1 MSVMLPLSIEPGAG
15 ARLRPAPL
23 VQASSGIE
31 VRLIQESSLLSVVIP
46 VYNEARW
53 VGEVVRRVQA
63 APIGKEIIVV
73 DDGSTD
79 GTADVLATLT
89 EENVR
94 IVSLAQ
100 NRGKGSALREG
111 FARARGDVVLIQD
124 ADLEYD
130 PGDYPR
136 LLSPLWEG
144 NADVVYG
151 WRRGEGAR
159 AFLSAWHRA
168 ANRALT
174 ELSNF
179 FTGLRLRDMETG
191 LKAFRREVLA
201 GLDLRWA
208 RFGFE
213 PEFTAQVARG
223 RRWRVAEVPV
233 SYRGRSYAEGKKIRA
248 RDAWEALLCILRWG
262 LFAPE
267 RSADHRQQTGL
278 PARGSGTVRQTN
290 GRAGNG

>member
-151 WRRGEGAR
+151 WRRGGGCESVLVGLAPGGEPGADGAVQFLHRTAAAGYGDGAEGVSTGSPGGTRLTMGALRIR
-159 AFLSAWHRA
+159 AGIHG
-168 ANRALT
+168 
-174 ELSNF
+174 
-179 FTGLRLRDMETG
+179 TGGAGE
-191 LKAFRREVLA
+191 ALA
-201 GLDLRWA
+201 GGGGAGELPRAQLRGGEENPGA
-208 RFGFE
+208 GRVGGPALHPALGPVRSRKE
-213 PEFTAQVARG
+213 RG
-223 RRWRVAEVPV
+223 PP
-233 SYRGRSYAEGKKIRA
+233 S
-248 RDAWEALLCILRWG
+248 
-262 LFAPE
+262 
-267 RSADHRQQTGL
+267 
-278 PARGSGTVRQTN
+278 TN
-290 GRAGNG
+290 GSTGAG